1 MNTRRKF
8 LLHGSMAATALLAAN
23 PFKAIAASNNSLT
36 QLFGSRQ
43 NHIVFMHTAG
53 LQTENH
59 FATLQFIRNIKSK
72 TTNAILVDAGNC
84 NSNLT
89 FDASVTDDAFAG
101 EDYRIIK
108 KGGINTGIITIIKN
122 EDGIIKKINQLASCL
137 KEEKKCQVVV
147 CVSQL
152 GFNHKNKLDDKE
164 LAAQSQN
171 IDLIIG
177 AHPDNFAPGPLVL
190 ANSKR
195 QEVIVQSA
203 ASNTFAFGK
212 VELGFDAQG
221 NKNHVHILHKVPN
234 KEGQQAAI
242 IAA

>member
-8 LLHGSMAATALLAAN
+8 LLHGGMAATALLAAK
-23 PFKAIAASNNSLT
+23 PFKAIAAGNHSLT
-36 QLFGSRQ
+36 RLFGSRQ

-59 FATLQFIRNIKSK
+59 FATLQFIRNINSK

-84 NSNLT
+84 HSNLAY
-89 FDASVTDDAFAG
+89 DASVTDDNFAR
-101 EDYRIIK
+101 EDYQIIT

-122 EDGIIKKINQLASCL
+122 EDGLINRINQLANRL
-137 KEEKKCQVVV
+137 KKEKKCQVVV

-152 GFNHKNKLDDKE
+152 GFNQKNKLDDKE
-164 LAAQSQN
+164 LAAQSQD

-177 AHPDNFAPGPLVL
+177 AHPENYAAQPMVL

-221 NKNHVHILHKVPN
+221 NKNHVHILHKVPA